1 MNFDTAKLI
10 ALAGAAAAGCF
21 ASSACWGWRMLAAR
35 SIRRPWA
42 SGSVY
47 GSLGLCFG
55 LAAALAV
62 DMHWE
67 CDWRGKLLSGLASGA
82 SVGLF
87 GPDAVMHVLMV
98 LATEWETYQ
107 RARAVLREL
116 PRDKLR
122 GSSPPEEPPTTLPK

>member
-1 MNFDTAKLI
+1 
-10 ALAGAAAAGCF
+10 
-21 ASSACWGWRMLAAR
+21 MLAAR

-47 GSLGLCFG
+47 GSLGTCFG

-67 CDWRGKLLSGLASGA
+67 CDWRGKLLSGLASGVC
-82 SVGLF
+82 VGLF
-87 GPDAVMHVLMV
+87 GPDAVIRVLMV

-116 PRDKLR
+116 PSDKSR
-122 GSSPPEEPPTTLPK
+122 GSSPPEEPPPTSPK